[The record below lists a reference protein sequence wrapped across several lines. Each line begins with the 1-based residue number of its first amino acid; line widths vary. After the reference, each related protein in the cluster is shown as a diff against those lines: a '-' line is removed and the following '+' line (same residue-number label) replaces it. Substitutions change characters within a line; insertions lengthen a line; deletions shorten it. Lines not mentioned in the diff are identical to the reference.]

1 MSKLINQLKRHEG
14 LRLKPYKCTAGKLTI
29 GYGLN
34 LDAGIT
40 EKEADML
47 LVMRVDKV
55 SFELLRRLPT
65 SINSV
70 LNEPREGVLINMAF
84 NIGVSGVFKF
94 KKMIAALEV
103 GDYDEAAL
111 QMMDSRWA
119 VQVGNRAIELAEQM
133 RTGQYL

>member
-14 LRLKPYKCTAGKLTI
+14 LSLKMYKCTSDKWSI

-34 LDAGIT
+34 LEAGIT

-47 LVMRVDKV
+47 LVMRVDAV
-55 SFELLRRLPT
+55 SFELLRQLPK
-65 SINSV
+65 SINST
-70 LNEPREGVLINMAF
+70 LNEPRENALINMAF
-84 NIGVSGVFKF
+84 NLGVSGLFKF
-94 KKMIAALEV
+94 KKMLAALEV
-103 GDYDEAAL
+103 CDYDEACR

-119 VQVGNRAIELAEQM
+119 VQVGKRAFELAEQM